1 MSRGAEHWLTGPDEV
16 AASLGMDGVI
26 SAGVRNEDEGLYPV
40 QHGYWLQTMRAALE
54 ERAGTSTAAPR
65 G

>member
-1 MSRGAEHWLTGPDEV
+1 MSRGAEHWLNGPDEV
-16 AASLGMDGVI
+16 AKSLGMDGVI
-26 SAGVRNEDEGLYPV
+26 SAGARNEDEGLYPI

-54 ERAGTSTAAPR
+54 KQAAAAAATSK

>member
-16 AASLGMDGVI
+16 ARSLGMDGVV
-26 SAGVRNEDEGLYPV
+26 SAGLRNEDEGLYPV
-40 QHGYWLQTMRAALE
+40 QHGHWLQTMQAAVAE
-54 ERAGTSTAAPR
+54 QFGTDVATPE